1 MKKLEEQRREAM
13 ALFNKAYEALY
24 YCYTSKKLSQSNMP
38 HSLLAQKLVNKLL
51 PEYKNYCNTSNG
63 SFNDYKLSESFAELA
78 NQNVLKLRMALHIT
92 LSTMARRLC
101 DLDEALGVTTPQ
113 YVRTYV
119 DLPYDISVD
128 LIKNQ
133 DLRNNLRDIF
143 GLSNKQFDEINLR
156 DLTHY
161 NHQPVTAQDTPAL
174 YAVK

>member
-1 MKKLEEQRREAM
+1 MKKFEERREAM

-24 YCYTSKKLSQSNMP
+24 YCHTSNKFSQSNMP

-63 SFNDYKLSESFAELA
+63 SFNDYKLAGSFAELA

-101 DLDEALGVTTPQ
+101 DLDEALGATTPQ
-113 YVRTYV
+113 YVRAYV
-119 DLPYDISVD
+119 DLPYDISID
-128 LIKNQ
+128 LMKTQ
-133 DLRNNLRDIF
+133 DLSNNLRDIF
-143 GLSNKQFDEINLR
+143 GRNNKQLDELNISK
-156 DLTHY
+156 LTHY